1 MSKASAV
8 KMAEILFGAGYDPHK
23 SLDLVGYPKMTAF
36 RITPAP
42 TDTEAKVV
50 LFHDDG
56 SLGFPK
62 TEETIFFNAGALP
75 IESYFEF
82 FGKKTLQFSYTDNGT
97 MKQFATDRLSIPSAP
112 QWPAPSF
119 LTLLYPPE

>member
-36 RITPAP
+36 RITPEP
-42 TDTEAKVV
+42 GEDEDRVV
-50 LFHDDG
+50 LFHFG
-56 SLGFPK
+56 GFLGFPK
-62 TEETIFFNAGALP
+62 TDETIFFNAGALP